1 MSTLPFHADG
11 REMTSLPTLDVFD
24 KFTGEMIAKVSAPG
38 RREVD
43 LAISA
48 ACAARESL
56 RRWPAFRR
64 RAVLEHIVREIEARR
79 HRFETTLVAE
89 TGKPIRYARAEVD
102 RCIDTFRIAME
113 ESTRH
118 VGEWMPLDSSPRNEG
133 LFGLIRRVPVGVCS
147 FITPFN
153 FPLNLAAHKIAPA
166 IAVGCPFIL
175 KPDPRTPLTALLLG
189 EILAATDLPAGS
201 FAVLPVVADG
211 LEMFSEDDRIALLSF
226 TGSPAVGWM
235 LKGRAGRKRVTL
247 ELGGNAACIVE
258 RDADIEHAADRITF
272 GAFYQSGQSCISVQ
286 RIIAHRSVHDA
297 LRDRVTDRMKR
308 LREGDPR
315 RDETDVGPMIS
326 EKEAER
332 VERWVAAAVQDG
344 AAIHSGGERRGAFHA
359 PTLLLNVDRASDV
372 YRREVFGPVATL
384 EPFDSFDEACAIVND
399 SEYGLQAGVFTRDL
413 HRAFRAF
420 EELEVG
426 AVVIND
432 VPSVRA
438 DAMPYGGVKQSG
450 LGREGVRSAMD
461 DMTEPRVMLMSRV
474 GGPTD

>member
-1 MSTLPFHADG
+1 MTILPFHAAG
-11 REMTSLPTLDVFD
+11 RVMTSQATLDVFD
-24 KFTGEMIAKVSAPG
+24 KFTGEVIAKVAAPG
-38 RREVD
+38 RAEVD
-43 LAISA
+43 LAIAA
-48 ACAARESL
+48 ACAARDPL
-56 RRWPAFRR
+56 RRWAAFRR
-64 RAVLEHIVREIEARR
+64 RAVLECVVREIEAQRR
-79 HRFETTLVAE
+79 RFESTLVAE

-102 RCIDTFRIAME
+102 RCIDTFRIAVE
-113 ESTRH
+113 ESTRR

-133 LFGLIRRVPVGVCS
+133 LSGLIRRVPIGVCS
-147 FITPFN
+147 FIAPFN

-166 IAVGCPFIL
+166 IAAGCPFVL

-201 FAVLPVVADG
+201 FSVLPVVEDG

-235 LKGRAGRKRVTL
+235 LKSRAGRKRVTL

-258 RDADIEHAADRITF
+258 RDADLDHAADRITF

-297 LRDRVTDRMKR
+297 LRDRVTDRVGR

-315 RDETDVGPMIS
+315 REETDIGPMIS
-326 EKEAER
+326 EKEAAR
-332 VERWVAAAVQDG
+332 VERWVAAAVQEG
-344 AAIHSGGERRGAFHA
+344 AVIHTGGERRGAFHA
-359 PTLLLNVDRASDV
+359 PTLLLNVNRASDV
-372 YRREVFGPVATL
+372 YRREVFGPVAML
-384 EPFDSFDEACAIVND
+384 EPFDTFDEACRLVND

-450 LGREGVRSAMD
+450 LGREGVRFAMD
-461 DMTEPRVMLMSRV
+461 DMTEPRAMLMSRL
-474 GGPTD
+474 GAATD